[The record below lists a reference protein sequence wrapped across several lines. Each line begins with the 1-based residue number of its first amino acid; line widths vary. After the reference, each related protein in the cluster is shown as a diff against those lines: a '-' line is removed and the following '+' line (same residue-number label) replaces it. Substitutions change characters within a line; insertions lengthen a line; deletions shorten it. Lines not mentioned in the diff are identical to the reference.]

1 MEGITKRM
9 NNVKVIYIF
18 DLDGT
23 IDKDEIKGGNVD
35 KLRHDIINKVTN
47 YDSDFYI
54 LTARRIDD
62 FKDEN
67 DCMCYN
73 ISPKLTNLF
82 YDINQNKR
90 HRWFYYN
97 DNIDITLNRVQTF
110 LKKNRLLEDA
120 LKYEKVKGI
129 NTNKAANFFMGI
141 QKMLYIEEI
150 MGNYKY
156 QPIKIVFFDDASYN
170 KRAYEFYKRYNPY
183 FEIVQFHGGKDK
195 SVFPIKR
202 N

>member
-1 MEGITKRM
+1 MDGITKRM
-9 NNVKVIYIF
+9 NAVKVIYIF

-23 IDKDEIKGGNVD
+23 IDKEEIKGENVD
-35 KLRHDIINKVTN
+35 KLRHDIMNKVTN

-54 LTARRIDD
+54 LTARRIDE

-129 NTNKAANFFMGI
+129 NTNKAANIAANF
-141 QKMLYIEEI
+141 
-150 MGNYKY
+150 
-156 QPIKIVFFDDASYN
+156 
-170 KRAYEFYKRYNPY
+170 
-183 FEIVQFHGGKDK
+183 
-195 SVFPIKR
+195 
-202 N
+202 